1 MLSVEE
7 TLFYLRKAKEGDN
20 NASSYLLENNVLLL
34 KSIIKRFR
42 GKGVEYD
49 DLYQLACIGFLKA
62 IKNFDESF
70 GVVFSTYAVPMIVGE
85 IKRFLRDDGVIKVSR
100 IIKAQAVTINKFIE
114 EYNRNYGKTPTV
126 EQIAKELSMDEGD
139 VVIALD
145 SSKIPVSLSET
156 VDDKNGE
163 KGVELA
169 DRIPSDEREEDM
181 VDKILLKSMIE
192 KLPQREQK
200 IIIMRY
206 YRDNTQSEIAKE
218 LGVSQVQVSRIENKI
233 ISKFKS
239 LL

>member
-1 MLSVEE
+1 MLSGEE
-7 TLFYLRKAKEGDN
+7 TLFYLRRAKEGDK
-20 NASSYLLENNVLLL
+20 NASSHLLENNVLLL
-34 KSIIKRFR
+34 KSIIKRFK

-70 GVVFSTYAVPMIVGE
+70 GVVFSTYAVPMIIGE
-85 IKRFLRDDGVIKVSR
+85 IKRFLRDDGMIKVSR
-100 IIKAQAVTINKFIE
+100 IIKTQSITINKFIDD
-114 EYNRNYGKTPTV
+114 YNRKHGDTPTI
-126 EQIAKELSMDEGD
+126 EQISKALSIDEGD

-145 SSKIPVSLSET
+145 SSKMPISLSET
-156 VDDKNGE
+156 IDDKNGE

-169 DRIPSDEREEDM
+169 ERIPSDEREEDL
-181 VDKILLKSMIE
+181 VDKILLKTMIE
-192 KLPQREQK
+192 NLPQRERK

-233 ISKFKS
+233 ISKLKS

>member
-1 MLSVEE
+1 MLSGEE
-7 TLFYLRKAKEGDN
+7 TLFYLRRAKEGDK
-20 NASSYLLENNVLLL
+20 NASTYLLENNVLLL

-85 IKRFLRDDGVIKVSR
+85 IKRFLRDDGMIKVSR
-100 IIKAQAVTINKFIE
+100 IIKSQAIAINKYIDD
-114 EYNRNYGKTPTV
+114 YNRTNGETPTV
-126 EQIAKELSMDEGD
+126 EQIATALSIDQGD

-145 SSKIPVSLSET
+145 SSKMPVSLSET

-192 KLPQREQK
+192 NLPKREQK

-233 ISKFKS
+233 INKFKS